1 MSALIALL
9 LVVLIAASAL
19 CSGMEIGFL
28 SVSPNRV
35 RALARQGAAKA
46 AEVAKKLSD
55 LPRVVNTLLI
65 ANNIVNISISTVS
78 TALAA
83 ALFSSS
89 AAAEAAWSF
98 AVAVTVLFLGEYLPK
113 LIFSASPTQRLF
125 NCIAFYHFLEVTL
138 RPLVSVF
145 SFFIRF
151 IFGGVKASSPRQSV
165 SRDGLRR
172 LVADTDNGTMLT
184 TFERRL
190 IDRVLMLQ
198 TLTAGGMVHAF
209 DPARPHPT
217 LRIAS
222 NVRGDDILP
231 LMRKAHRAEATV
243 FDAQTGADIGVV
255 TEEDVLVALTGV
267 LKE

>member
-1 MSALIALL
+1 MTALIALL

-19 CSGMEIGFL
+19 CSGMEMGFL
-28 SVSPNRV
+28 SVPPNRV
-35 RALARQGAAKA
+35 RALARQGSAKA
-46 AEVAKKLSD
+46 AEVVKKLSD

-89 AAAEAAWSF
+89 AACEAVWSF
-98 AVAVTVLFLGEYLPK
+98 AVAVMVLFLGEYLPK

-125 NCIAFYHFLEVTL
+125 NCIAFYNCLEVAL

-151 IFGGVKASSPRQSV
+151 IFGGAKTPSPRQSV

-217 LRIAS
+217 LRIGS
-222 NVRGDDILP
+222 DIRGDDILP

>member
-1 MSALIALL
+1 MTALIALL
-9 LVVLIAASAL
+9 LVVLIASSAI
-19 CSGMEIGFL
+19 CSGMEMGFL
-28 SVSPNRV
+28 SVPPNRV
-35 RALARQGAAKA
+35 RALARQGSAKA
-46 AEVAKKLSD
+46 VEVAKKISD
-55 LPRVVNTLLI
+55 MRRVVNTLLI

-89 AAAEAAWSF
+89 AACEAIWSF

-138 RPLVSVF
+138 HPIVSVF
-145 SFFIRF
+145 SFFTRIV
-151 IFGGVKASSPRQSV
+151 FGGAKASPRQSV

-172 LVADTDNGTMLT
+172 LLADTDNGTMLT
-184 TFERRL
+184 SFERRL

-209 DPARPHPT
+209 DAAKPHPT

-243 FDAQTGADIGVV
+243 FNVETGADIGVV